1 MDCYI
6 ARRQK
11 GYPLFTIVSDAFNRE
26 FSYLGNADTGQA
38 WLSDG
43 AATTRWVANSNV
55 AKRTDS
61 TSLNTDVA
69 YIDCGKKDVVV
80 SADVVMSSATGS
92 FLVARMS
99 GTSFADSMSAYID
112 KTGQVAVRK
121 TIGGAAT
128 LLGLTTFAYTI
139 GSTINCMFA
148 CFGNDFKIY
157 IDGVLKVS
165 VTDDNALKTNTKCGM
180 HIPFSGP
187 PYSNDWF
194 DNFLVKG

>member
-11 GYPLFTIVSDAFNRE
+11 GYPLLTIISDAFNRA

-43 AATTRWVANSNV
+43 AATTRWAANSNV
-55 AKRTDS
+55 AKRTNS

-69 YIDCGKKDVVV
+69 YIDCGKSDVIV
-80 SADVVMSSATGS
+80 SADVVMSSAAGS
-92 FLVARMS
+92 YLVARMS
-99 GTSFADSMSAYID
+99 GSSFADSMSVYLE

-121 TIGGAAT
+121 TISGAPT
-128 LLGLTTFAYTI
+128 TLGLTTFSYTL
-139 GSTINCMFA
+139 GSTINCVFS
-148 CFGNDFKIY
+148 CIGNDFKVY

-165 VTDDNALKTNTKCGM
+165 VTDDNALKANTKCGM
-180 HIPFSGP
+180 HIPFAGP
-187 PYSNDWF
+187 PYSNDYF
-194 DNFLVKG
+194 DNFTVKG

>member
-11 GYPLFTIVSDAFNRE
+11 GYPLLTIISDAFNRA
-26 FSYLGNADTGQA
+26 FGFLGNADTGQA
-38 WLSDG
+38 WLSGG
-43 AATTRWVANSNV
+43 AATTRWAANSNV
-55 AKRTDS
+55 AKRTDA

-69 YIDCGKKDVVV
+69 YIDCGKSDVIV
-80 SADVVMSSATGS
+80 SADVVMSSAAGS
-92 FLVARMS
+92 YLVARMS
-99 GTSFADSMSAYID
+99 GSSFADSMSVYLE

-121 TIGGAAT
+121 TISGAPT
-128 LLGLTTFAYTI
+128 LLGLTTFPYTI
-139 GSTINCMFA
+139 GSTINCAFS
-148 CFGNDFKIY
+148 CFGNDFKVY

-165 VTDDNALKTNTKCGM
+165 VTDDNTLKANTKCGM
-180 HIPFSGP
+180 HIPFGGP